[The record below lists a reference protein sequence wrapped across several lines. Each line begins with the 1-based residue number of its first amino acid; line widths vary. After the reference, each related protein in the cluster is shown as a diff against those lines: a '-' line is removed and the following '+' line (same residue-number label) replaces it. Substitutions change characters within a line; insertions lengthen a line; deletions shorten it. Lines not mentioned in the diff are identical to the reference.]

1 MAGSLRLF
9 RLAGIRVT
17 VDPSWFL
24 IFLLVA
30 WSLAVGYLPRQMPGA
45 GTASLWLT
53 ALVLAALLFA
63 SVLAHEFSHALVARR
78 QNLEVEEIM
87 LFVFG
92 GVAKLEGEPRE
103 ARSEFLIS
111 VAGPAMSIGLGLG
124 ILWIARV
131 LDPIASDAVYAGL
144 RWLGLIN
151 VALAVFN
158 LVPGFPLDG
167 GRILRAILWWRMGDF
182 ERSTV
187 AAARVGQTFAG
198 LLIAAGVFLALTT
211 GGFGWLWEVIIGWF
225 LWTAASRSVQLARLR
240 TAVAGVSLR
249 ELTSDRVPALRA
261 DHDVRVGL
269 AQASALSAV
278 SELAVV
284 EPDGRLAGVVTLEAL
299 MDTASTDP
307 HRPVRDVARPAAE
320 GQVLD
325 IETPPDRLVDRLAG
339 MRGRLPLV
347 VDGEKLLGTVDP
359 RALVSTLKSEP

>member
-30 WSLAVGYLPRQMPGA
+30 WSLAIGYLPREMPDAGA
-45 GTASLWLT
+45 VSLWAT
-53 ALVLAALLFA
+53 ALALAALLFA

-78 QNLEVEEIM
+78 QSLDVEEIM

-111 VAGPAMSIGLGLG
+111 VAGPVMSIGLGLG
-124 ILWIARV
+124 FLWLARL
-131 LDPIASDAVYAGL
+131 LDPITTGPVYAGL

-151 VALAVFN
+151 VALALFN

-198 LLIAAGVFLALTT
+198 LLIAGGVFLTLAT
-211 GGFGWLWEVIIGWF
+211 GGFGWLWEVVIGWF
-225 LWTAASRSVQLARLR
+225 LWSAASRSIQLARLR
-240 TAVAGVSLR
+240 TAVAGVSIRDLM
-249 ELTSDRVPALRA
+249 TDRVPAIRA

-269 AQASALSAV
+269 AQASSLTGV
-278 SELAVV
+278 QELAVI
-284 EPDGRLAGVVTLEAL
+284 EPDGRIVGVVKLDDLLE
-299 MDTASTDP
+299 TASTDP
-307 HRPVRDVARPAAE
+307 HRLARDVARQPEE
-320 GQVLD
+320 GQILD
-325 IETPPDRLVDRLAG
+325 VETPADRLVDLLAG
-339 MRGRLPLV
+339 MGGRLPLV
-347 VDGEKLLGTVDP
+347 TDGEKLLGTVDP
-359 RALVSTLKSEP
+359 RALVATLESDR